1 MKNITRRDF
10 MKTVGAGTLAVGAV
24 ACNPG
29 SGSSKAQEDLGP
41 AEMPLRTNPNTG
53 DKVSLLGYGCMRWK
67 MVQGPDGKEIID
79 QEYVNEL
86 IDYALEHGV
95 NYIDT
100 SPVYLQGQSEAA
112 AGNAL
117 ARHPRDSY
125 YLATKMSNF
134 SNPDFDNSVLMYKE
148 SFKALHTDYIDYY
161 LMHAISNYEDYKQ
174 RFEDNHLIEFLL
186 KEREAGRIRNLG
198 FSFHGSA
205 ADMDKMMALHET
217 YHWDF
222 VQIQMNYVDWST
234 GGADY
239 LYNEL
244 AKRNIPV
251 VIMEPLLGGQ
261 LSSVPKAIAER
272 LKELEP
278 AKSIASWAF
287 RFCGSKPQ
295 VLTTLSGMTYME
307 HLVDNVNTF
316 EHFKPLTDEEFAMLD
331 EMAGLIK
338 GYPLVGCTGC
348 QYCMPCPFGI
358 NIPAIF
364 KHYNDSVNNGF
375 IAQSVEQKDFK
386 KLKKAYL
393 TSYDKAVETVRQADH
408 CIACGQCARRCP
420 QHIRIPME
428 LRRIDRYVEALKQE
442 KL

>member
-1 MKNITRRDF
+1 MKV
-10 MKTVGAGTLAVGAV
+10 VGAGTLAAGAA
-24 ACNPG
+24 ACKPG
-29 SGSSKAQEDLGP
+29 STQAIEDLGP

-67 MVQGPDGKEIID
+67 MVPGPDGKEVID
-79 QEYVNEL
+79 QDNVNEL
-86 IDYALEHGV
+86 VDYALEHGV
-95 NYIDT
+95 NYFDT

-112 AGNAL
+112 AGTAL

-125 YLATKMSNF
+125 YIATKMSNF
-134 SNPDFDNSVLMYKE
+134 SNADFDNSVLMYKE
-148 SFKALHTDYIDYY
+148 SLKNLKTDYFDYY
-161 LMHAISNYEDYKQ
+161 LLHSVGNGREFKQ
-174 RFEDNHLIEFLL
+174 RFEDNHLMEFLL

-198 FSFHGSA
+198 LSSHASA
-205 ADMDKMMALHET
+205 KGFDELMALHDV

-261 LSSVPKAIAER
+261 LSNVPNAIAER
-272 LKELEP
+272 LKEREP
-278 AKSIASWAF
+278 SKSIASWAF

-316 EHFKPLTDEEFAMLD
+316 EHFKPLTDEEFAMLS

-338 GYPLVGCTGC
+338 SYPLVGCTGC

-358 NIPAIF
+358 NIPGIF
-364 KHYNDSVNNGF
+364 KHYNDSVNEGF
-375 IAQSVEQKDFK
+375 IAQSTEQKDFK

-393 TSYDKAVETVRQADH
+393 TSYDKAIESVRQADH
-408 CIACGQCARRCP
+408 CISCGQCVSHCP
-420 QHIRIPME
+420 QHIRIPQE